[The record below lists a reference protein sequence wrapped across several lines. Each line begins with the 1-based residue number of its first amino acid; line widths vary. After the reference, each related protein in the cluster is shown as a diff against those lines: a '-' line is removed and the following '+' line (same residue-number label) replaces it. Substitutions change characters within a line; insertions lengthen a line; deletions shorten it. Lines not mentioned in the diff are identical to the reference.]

1 MGRNWSPR
9 PSLWCVMEDSLQH
22 AGRHC
27 NPKEFRQGCSV
38 VWEQKFIR
46 TSEQC
51 FYLEKALQRVFEAF
65 PKVPRWN
72 KSTSCYYNV
81 LHLYECS
88 LDFWD
93 APVWGGSK
101 VLLKQLLW
109 NTIISM
115 QSHFSCKILAMLK
128 GKKKQFENFVAMA
141 ECLRQAY
148 MIMMLWE
155 NILIA
160 GSHQVCTQALF
171 LCVCRCLLYS
181 CLSLGCYFLIPGVF
195 ALSNTESAWNTAI
208 TLNHLLLPT
217 VNNQAVKARVTFLF
231 MYAVRSLTWKLT
243 LSPTVLGFQV
253 SNYNFWWLPGNT
265 NDCGLIGAR
274 RNTAVSSW
282 SKEWVCSVQKTFRY
296 VLLMVWHGENRG

>member
-1 MGRNWSPR
+1 MCGGNFFLNSANLIFLPYLVSLECHSFLISSTDQYPSSSACQIFWLQSTHSMYTAIVQQKSASQILNAKRKRGR
-9 PSLWCVMEDSLQH
+9 L
-22 AGRHC
+22 
-27 NPKEFRQGCSV
+27 
-38 VWEQKFIR
+38 I
-46 TSEQC
+46 
-51 FYLEKALQRVFEAF
+51 
-65 PKVPRWN
+65 PKV
-72 KSTSCYYNV
+72 
-81 LHLYECS
+81 
-88 LDFWD
+88 
-93 APVWGGSK
+93 A
-101 VLLKQLLW
+101 
-109 NTIISM
+109 
-115 QSHFSCKILAMLK
+115 LADYI
-128 GKKKQFENFVAMA
+128 FFAW
-141 ECLRQAY
+141 RRAY

>member
-9 PSLWCVMEDSLQH
+9 PGLWCVMEDSLQH

-81 LHLYECS
+81 FTPIWVFPRFLRHPSVRRQQGFTKAAS
-88 LDFWD
+88 LEHYNIY
-93 APVWGGSK
+93 AKP
-101 VLLKQLLW
+101 LQLQ
-109 NTIISM
+109 NTSYV
-115 QSHFSCKILAMLK
+115 KR
-128 GKKKQFENFVAMA
+128 KKKQFENFVAMA
-141 ECLRQAY
+141 ECLRRAY

-195 ALSNTESAWNTAI
+195 ALSNTDSAWNTAI

-253 SNYNFWWLPGNT
+253 SNYNFWWLPDNT
-265 NDCGLIGAR
+265 NDYGLIGAW